1 MILRKK
7 QDGHQPQTRIEK
19 RVAKISTPDL
29 VQWMEHSMFTIGK
42 CISAWQKS
50 PTDEMLD
57 EVVMG
62 AEAFHA
68 IAKELRRRN

>member
-1 MILRKK
+1 
-7 QDGHQPQTRIEK
+7 
-19 RVAKISTPDL
+19 
-29 VQWMEHSMFTIGK
+29 MFTIGK
-42 CISAWQKS
+42 CISAWQKN
-50 PTDEMLD
+50 PNDEMLD

>member
-1 MILRKK
+1 
-7 QDGHQPQTRIEK
+7 
-19 RVAKISTPDL
+19 
-29 VQWMEHSMFTIGK
+29 MEHSMFTIGK
-42 CISAWQKS
+42 CISAWQKNPS
-50 PTDEMLD
+50 DEMLD

>member
-1 MILRKK
+1 MY
-7 QDGHQPQTRIEK
+7 
-19 RVAKISTPDL
+19 
-29 VQWMEHSMFTIGK
+29 TIGK
-42 CISAWQKS
+42 CITAWQKNPS
-50 PTDEMLD
+50 DVLLD